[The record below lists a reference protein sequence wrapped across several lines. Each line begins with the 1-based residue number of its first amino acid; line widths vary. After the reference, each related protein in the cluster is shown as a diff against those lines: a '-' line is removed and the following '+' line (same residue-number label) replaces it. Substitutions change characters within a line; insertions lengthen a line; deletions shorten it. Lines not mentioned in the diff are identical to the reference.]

1 MNTPPPARR
10 CAEHNLATG
19 PDGRCTLC
27 HRAALPM
34 AVHAREAQQ
43 PPDLVTWLFGVGL
56 VVSVAALA
64 WLTVAHRSVAAV
76 QHATS
81 LAAPPE
87 PMEPQRTAAEPK
99 AKTAE
104 PTQAAEPDA
113 PSEPA
118 EDTERERAAGVAKP
132 SALAPEELARR
143 ERERQEQDRRRHEA
157 VKRDLEQQSLKA
169 ARRNVNIT
177 MYSTSWCGVCKSAR
191 SYMLS
196 KGIPFTELDVDQDA
210 SARARAAVLNP
221 RGSVPTIAI
230 DDEVLIG
237 FSEGSLEN
245 RIQRAAHKRAGS

>member
-1 MNTPPPARR
+1 MNTAPPARR
-10 CAEHNLATG
+10 CAQHGLATG

-27 HRAALPM
+27 HRAALPI
-34 AVHAREAQQ
+34 ALQAREEQP
-43 PPDLVTWLFGVGL
+43 PPDLLTWLFGFGL

-76 QHATS
+76 QRPANV
-81 LAAPPE
+81 APAP
-87 PMEPQRTAAEPK
+87 EPQRTAAAPK
-99 AKTAE
+99 PK
-104 PTQAAEPDA
+104 PV
-113 PSEPA
+113 EPA
-118 EDTERERAAGVAKP
+118 PTDEPAAAPEPANDTETEPERTAANAVKP
-132 SALAPEELARR
+132 SAISAEELARR

-157 VKRDLEQQSLKA
+157 VARDLQQQSLKA
-169 ARRNVNIT
+169 ARRNVSIT

-196 KGIPFTELDVDQDA
+196 QNIPFTELDVEQDA

-237 FSEGSLEN
+237 FSADSLEN